1 MFIMTNLELLKKSM
15 LFKGSNSKELETVLQ
30 LFQERKINPNVTIF
44 TEDMPAEAL
53 YIVKSGSVRI
63 SMMAHK
69 GEEISLLLLGPGE
82 FFGELALVQD
92 GVRLVNARADS
103 SVEILL
109 MTRKD
114 FQILLELAPH
124 IASRILM
131 VIVKLL
137 AMRVKAYSNRFKN
150 LLLL

>member
-1 MFIMTNLELLKKSM
+1 MFIMTNLELLQKSM
-15 LFKGSNSKELETVLQ
+15 LFKGSNSKELEMVLE
-30 LFQERKINPNVTIF
+30 LLQERKINPNVTIF

-63 SMMAHK
+63 SMMAQE
-69 GEEISLLLLGPGE
+69 GEEIGLLLLGPGE

-109 MTRKD
+109 ITRKD

-124 IASRILM
+124 TASRILM
-131 VIVKLL
+131 VIMKLL